1 MGLDGAAA
9 AAAID
14 DAHAGVLERECR
26 LFQLAAHWA
35 DLHSPDSL
43 EPVQTVLAGA
53 ERGRVLGGAGTP
65 EVLEFAAEE
74 LGARLEMS
82 GLAAE
87 LLMAD
92 ALDVRHRLPLL
103 WSMVCSGGVRVWRV
117 RKVAVATRHLSEIAA
132 AAVDRAVA
140 GSVALLPWG
149 RFENLLDA
157 KIIEADPL
165 LAEERVRIWE
175 SERFVRAGRSR
186 QGLKTLVARAA
197 AGDVVVFVATV
208 NRIAEILAAQGDG
221 DTADVRRSKAI
232 GILGQ
237 PALALEML
245 WAHAN
250 DEPTP
255 DLPPEPA
262 PAGAEPGEDAAT
274 GNLFTGPEVQDEDG
288 DLTPSVPPAP
298 PAPPAPPVP
307 DEPSGGLVVR
317 RPRVSSAALGPRV
330 VLYVHLSAESV
341 RAGQTDLGVARFEG
355 CGPVTTGQ
363 LRRFLGGS
371 NVELTVQP
379 VVDLN
384 DPPAAVDAYE
394 APARLREHLTLAS
407 PTSGFPFSPSV
418 SRRMDL
424 DHTVAYR
431 PPERGG
437 PPGQTGVGKLN
448 RLTRHEHRV
457 KTHSRWQVR
466 QPGRDMF
473 VWRSPYGAY
482 FLVTRAGSQHLGS
495 GEFARAVWRA
505 AAELP
510 DVWVRPRP
518 PGGGPRL
525 PPLTGPGR
533 SLSTLSLT
541 S

>member
-1 MGLDGAAA
+1 MFDWSPMGLDGAAA

-35 DLHSPDSL
+35 DLHSPDSR
-43 EPVQTVLAGA
+43 EPAQTVLTGA
-53 ERGRVLGGAGTP
+53 EQGRVLGGVGTP

-74 LGARLEMS
+74 LGARMEMS

-117 RKVAVATRHLSEIAA
+117 RKVAVATRHLSELAA

-149 RFENLLDA
+149 RFENVLDA

-186 QGLKTLVARAA
+186 QGLKTLVARAT
-197 AGDVVVFVATV
+197 AGDVVVFMATV
-208 NRIAEILAAQGDG
+208 NRIAEILAARGDG

-250 DEPTP
+250 DEPAAH
-255 DLPPEPA
+255 LPVETRPA
-262 PAGAEPGEDAAT
+262 E
-274 GNLFTGPEVQDEDG
+274 
-288 DLTPSVPPAP
+288 
-298 PAPPAPPVP
+298 
-307 DEPSGGLVVR
+307 DEPVASRPPPPPSPPPDPAESAGGLVL
-317 RPRVSSAALGPRV
+317 RPGVASAGLGPRV

-341 RAGQTDLGVARFEG
+341 LAGRGERGVARFEG

-363 LRRFLGGS
+363 LRRFLGGA

-379 VVDLN
+379 VIDLN
-384 DPPAAVDAYE
+384 DPPPPVDAYE
-394 APARLREHLTLAS
+394 APAKLREHLTLAS
-407 PTSGFPFSPSV
+407 PTSGFPFSPTV

-424 DHTVAYR
+424 DHTVPYR
-431 PPERGG
+431 SPDRGG
-437 PPGQTGVGKLN
+437 PPGQTGDGTLN

-457 KTHSRWQVR
+457 KTHSRRQVR
-466 QPGRDMF
+466 QPGRDAY
-473 VWRSPYGAY
+473 VWRSPHGSY
-482 FLVTRAGSQHLGS
+482 FLVTRAGSQKLGS
-495 GEFARAVWRA
+495 SEFARAVWRA
-505 AAELP
+505 AGQLP
-510 DVWVRPRP
+510 DVGVRPRP

-525 PPLTGPGR
+525 PALTEPGR
-533 SLSTLSLT
+533 SLSALT
-541 S
+541 TAF

>member
-1 MGLDGAAA
+1 MFDWSPVNLDGAAA

-35 DLHSPDSL
+35 DLHGPDSL
-43 EPVQTVLAGA
+43 EPAQTVLAGA
-53 ERGRVLGGAGTP
+53 EQGRVLGGVGTP

-74 LGARLEMS
+74 LGARMEMS

-117 RKVAVATRHLSEIAA
+117 RKVAAATRHLSELAA

-165 LAEERVRIWE
+165 LAEERARIWE

-208 NRIAEILAAQGDG
+208 NRIAEILAARGDG

-232 GILGQ
+232 GILAQ

-250 DEPTP
+250 DKPAAE
-255 DLPPEPA
+255 LPVELQ
-262 PAGAEPGEDAAT
+262 PGEDA
-274 GNLFTGPEVQDEDG
+274 
-288 DLTPSVPPAP
+288 PSVDGPAEDLFSDP
-298 PAPPAPPVP
+298 GSPTGDDQRPATPADPG
-307 DEPSGGLVVR
+307 GGLVLR
-317 RPRVSSAALGPRV
+317 RPPVASAGLGPRV
-330 VLYVHLSAESV
+330 VLYVHLSAASV
-341 RAGQTDLGVARFEG
+341 LAGRGDRGVVRFEG
-355 CGPVTTGQ
+355 CGPITTGQ
-363 LRRFLGGS
+363 LRRFLGGA

-379 VVDLN
+379 VINLN
-384 DPPAAVDAYE
+384 DPPPAVDGYE

-407 PTSGFPFSPSV
+407 PTSGFPFSPSM

-424 DHTVAYR
+424 DHTDPYR
-431 PPERGG
+431 PPDRGG

-457 KTHSRWQVR
+457 KTHSHWRVR
-466 QPGRDMF
+466 QPGPDTF

-482 FLVTRAGSQHLGS
+482 FLVTRAGSQKLGT
-495 GEFARAVWRA
+495 GAFARAVWREA
-505 AAELP
+505 GQLN
-510 DVWVRPRP
+510 DGWVRPRP

-525 PPLTGPGR
+525 PVLTEPGR
-533 SLSTLSLT
+533 SLPTLTTAS
-541 S
+541 